1 MEEKEL
7 PIFRTSETL
16 ANMKKDRFVVPQ
28 PTSLFVCENYVLN
41 EESRIRTV
49 NKLVDRTPAWL
60 NYSQEEQIEEIK
72 AALILQT
79 VAEYLYAKNYIQ
91 STCTMFE
98 NGFDKDGNIVLD
110 AFYVKDTAVKKKWER
125 EFKNKRIAKQ
135 NSKNKKVVPFKTK
148 NQKGGM

>member
-7 PIFRTSETL
+7 PIFRTSEML
-16 ANMKKDRFVVPQ
+16 ANMKKERFVVPQ
-28 PTSLFVCENYVLN
+28 PTSLFVCEHYMLN

-60 NYSQEEQIEEIK
+60 EYSQEEQIEEIK

-110 AFYVKDTAVKKKWER
+110 AFYVKDTIVKKKWEH
-125 EFKNKRIAKQ
+125 EFKNKRIEKEQSQKQ
-135 NSKNKKVVPFKTK
+135 KVVPFKKK
-148 NQKGGM
+148 NSKGGM